1 MSTLGSGLE
10 ELTSGLNEL
19 NNGSS
24 ELAEGMTKFN
34 NEGIK
39 QICNYIN
46 GDVKDITTRVQKLS
60 NLSKQYNNFTMLN
73 GNNEGNVKFI
83 MIIDAI
89 KKQEDT
95 TKEQAILNNSEDNK
109 NEKEENY

>member
-1 MSTLGSGLE
+1 MVITLSGVTGSGKSYYKKMLQEKLNLDNQIIYTTRPMRKGEVNGIDKFFVTDDEFDKLEASKKVAFQMSTLGDGLE
-10 ELTSGLNEL
+10 QLTSGLNEL

-46 GDVKDITTRVQKLS
+46 L
-60 NLSKQYNNFTMLN
+60 
-73 GNNEGNVKFI
+73 
-83 MIIDAI
+83 
-89 KKQEDT
+89 
-95 TKEQAILNNSEDNK
+95 
-109 NEKEENY
+109 

>member
-1 MSTLGSGLE
+1 MFLILFIIFGQVPCSRFFKQAIYFYKG
-10 ELTSGLNEL
+10 
-19 NNGSS
+19 
-24 ELAEGMTKFN
+24 F
-34 NEGIK
+34 IK
-39 QICNYIN
+39 QIFNYIN

-60 NLSKQYNNFTMLN
+60 DLSKQYNNFTMLN

-109 NEKEENY
+109 NENKENN